1 MKVLMTE
8 IFLPESTYTLELGRE
23 LSKYVTLTVFCKKSV
38 NNASQ
43 QNSDPDNRIKWK
55 NRFYAG
61 GKGKLQAV
69 LEYGT
74 GLLALKKE
82 IRCGKYDVVHVQ
94 SFKNATFEIP
104 IYCRAKKY
112 CRLLVHTVHNFL
124 PHEAKEADKKLY
136 SDFYYTC
143 DLLIVHNEYCKKLL
157 IEKFGI
163 EEKKIRVIPHG
174 SYTLP
179 VYKTDKSMFWQK
191 KDETCK
197 TTFLQFGIIRKY
209 KGVDILL
216 KSISMIPQDKR
227 QNMRFIVA
235 GAQLPKLDNT
245 DYSAIIKEYGLED
258 CVELRTGHVPDE
270 EVSRLFAEADF
281 CLFPYRDIY
290 GSGALLMAYTYGKPV
305 IASDIPAFR
314 EETDNGSTGYL
325 FESENTEALK
335 EAVLHAEKWS
345 AEEYKACQNRIS
357 RLVHDKYNWSSSAKL
372 LWEAYQE

>member
-23 LSKYVTLTVFCKKSV
+23 LSKYVNLTVFCKKSANV
-38 NNASQ
+38 SL
-43 QNSDPDNRIKWK
+43 QNLNPDNRIKWK
-55 NRFYAG
+55 NKFYAG
-61 GKGKLQAV
+61 GKGKIQAV
-69 LEYGT
+69 WEYGR
-74 GLLALKKE
+74 GLLALEKE

-94 SFKNATFEIP
+94 SFKDAAFEIP
-104 IYCRAKKY
+104 IYCRAKKH
-112 CRLLVHTVHNFL
+112 CRMLVHTVHNFL

-136 SDFYYTC
+136 SDFYHTC
-143 DLLIVHNEYCKKLL
+143 DLLIVHNEYCRKLL
-157 IEKFGI
+157 MEKFDI

-179 VYKTDKSMFWQK
+179 VYKTNESILK
-191 KDETCK
+191 KDKTHK

-216 KSISMIPQDKR
+216 KSISMIPWDKR
-227 QNMRFIVA
+227 KNMQFIIA

-245 DYSAIIKEYGLED
+245 DYNAMIKEYGIGD
-258 CVELRTGHVPDE
+258 CVKLRTGHVPDE

-314 EETDNGSTGYL
+314 EETDNGNTGYL

-345 AEEYKACQNRIS
+345 TEEYRACQKRIS

-372 LWEAYQE
+372 LWEAYQK